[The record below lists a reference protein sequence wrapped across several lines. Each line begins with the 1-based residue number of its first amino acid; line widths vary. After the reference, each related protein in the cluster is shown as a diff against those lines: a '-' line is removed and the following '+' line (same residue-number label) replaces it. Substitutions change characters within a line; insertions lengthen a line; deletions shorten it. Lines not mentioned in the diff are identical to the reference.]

1 MQTMELFAGAGGLAL
16 GGKNAGFDT
25 RVMIEFDRHSCQTL
39 RLNFGETAEVIED
52 DVRNIP
58 FMDYRDNID
67 VLTGGPPCQPFS
79 IGGKAKGNSDHRN
92 MFPPTIAAVRDIA
105 PKAFIFENVRGLLRA
120 SFSKYFE
127 YIILQLNYPEL
138 EIRPHE
144 TWENHLTRLEDVH
157 VNGRYDGLRYN
168 VLYRLLNA
176 ADYGVPQK
184 RERVF
189 IVGFRSDIQ
198 NNWHFPEPTHS
209 ESALHFAQ
217 YVTGEY
223 WDKHQIQPK
232 KKPTLKIQMPGLFD
246 QSLFAPW
253 VTVRDAIAGLPDPRF
268 PFSSDI
274 KNHVFQAGAK
284 AYPGH
289 TGSSL
294 DEPSKTLKAGDHG
307 VPGGENMIILDDS
320 SLRYLTV
327 RESARIQTFPDHF
340 EFPVSWTE
348 SMRQIGNAVPV
359 GLAFSV
365 ASSVHKTLQNH
376 FVKQNGN

>member
-1 MQTMELFAGAGGLAL
+1 MELFAGAGGLAL
-16 GGKNAGFDT
+16 GGKKAGFDT

-39 RLNFGETAEVIED
+39 RLNFGDTAEVIED
-52 DVRNIP
+52 DVRNIS
-58 FMDYRDNID
+58 FRNYRDSID
-67 VLTGGPPCQPFS
+67 ILTGGPPCQPFS
-79 IGGKAKGNSDHRN
+79 IGGKAKGNGDHRN
-92 MFPPTIAAVRDIA
+92 MFPPTINAVREMA
-105 PKAFIFENVRGLLRA
+105 PKAFIFENVRGLLRT

-144 TWENHLTRLEDVH
+144 SWENHLTRLENVH
-157 VNGRYDGLRYN
+157 VNGRYEGLRYN

-198 NNWHFPEPTHS
+198 NDWHFPEPTHA
-209 ESALHFAQ
+209 ESALRYVQ

-223 WDKHQIQPK
+223 WDRHKILPRNNAGFK
-232 KKPTLKIQMPGLFD
+232 KQMPGLFD

-253 VTVRDAIAGLPDPRF
+253 VTVRDTIAGLPDPRDT
-268 PFSSDI
+268 FSSDI
-274 KNHVFQAGAK
+274 KNHVFQPGAK

-289 TGSSL
+289 TGSPL

-307 VPGGENMIILDDS
+307 VPGGENMIILDDN

-359 GLAFSV
+359 NLAFVV

-376 FVKQNGN
+376 FVKQHGN